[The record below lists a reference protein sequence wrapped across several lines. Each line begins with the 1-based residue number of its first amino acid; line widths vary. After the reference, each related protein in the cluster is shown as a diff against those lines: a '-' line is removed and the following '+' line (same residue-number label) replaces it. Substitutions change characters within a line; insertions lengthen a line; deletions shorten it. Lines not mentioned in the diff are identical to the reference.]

1 MIRHIQLA
9 VVQSPGTP
17 GRKHLEVVETLV
29 MQAAS
34 KGAQLVLLP
43 ELFANPFDFD
53 STAWHEATPQGGAIE
68 QFLCASAQSHGIYL
82 GGSYLEAKGKDFFYT
97 FALASPAGRIVG
109 RVGKAN
115 PCSLERCVFAPA
127 IDTPVIETEL
137 GRIGVAICYDNT
149 RRDTVDR
156 LLAANPDIWL
166 MPMSAPLLPYSLA
179 GNSGKARYLN
189 ELRDSPAALAMHF
202 GIPVA
207 MANKYGEW
215 KPRMPGWFPCVA
227 SHFPGASCIA
237 DSDGSLLARAD
248 DEVGYAFARV
258 CLDDERK
265 RLRVAPEFDAHR
277 PWLSKPLPDYRL
289 FPFYE
294 WWAERHY
301 RRHPQRATLAQKRS
315 HADV

>member
-9 VVQSPGTP
+9 VVQSPGEP
-17 GRKHLEVVETLV
+17 DKQHLGVVEKLV
-29 MQAAS
+29 MQAANA
-34 KGAQLVLLP
+34 GAQLVLLP
-43 ELFANPFDFD
+43 ELFASPFHFD
-53 STAWHEATPQGGAIE
+53 PAVWHEATARDGKIE
-68 QFLCASAQSHGIYL
+68 QYLCANAQCHGIYL
-82 GGSYLEAKGKDFFYT
+82 GGSYLETNGRDFFNT
-97 FALASPAGRIVG
+97 FALASPEGRIVG

-115 PCSLERCVFAPA
+115 PCSLERCVFAPTNDA
-127 IDTPVIETEL
+127 PVIETEL

-149 RRDTVDR
+149 RRETVDR

-179 GNSGKARYLN
+179 GKSGKARYLS

-215 KPRMPGWFPCVA
+215 KPRMPGWFPGV
-227 SHFPGASCIA
+227 SSRFPGASCIA

-248 DEVGYAFARV
+248 DAVGYAIAQV
-258 CLDDERK
+258 CLDDQRK
-265 RLRVAPEFDAHR
+265 RLRVPPEFDAYR
-277 PWLSKPLPDYRL
+277 PWLAKPLPDYHL

-301 RRHPQRATLAQKRS
+301 RRHPQRAALAQERS
-315 HADV
+315 RSDV